1 MAGEEVGVSEGMLR
15 TRLRRRLK
23 LKLRLGL
30 GMGMG
35 FRVWLLPHRPALASL
50 PAPKLSYRFERDDS
64 RAFLPLELAEPFDEL
79 NNVGVGEWD
88 EAAGARFRVT
98 VGGVAKL
105 YFDRMGPRNCIRATL
120 LVDSPPRGP
129 PVWS

>member
-1 MAGEEVGVSEGMLR
+1 MAAEEVGVGEGMLR

-23 LKLRLGL
+23 QRLKLRL

-35 FRVWLLPHRPALASL
+35 FRVWLLSHRPALASL

-79 NNVGVGEWD
+79 NNVGVGE
-88 EAAGARFRVT
+88 
-98 VGGVAKL
+98 
-105 YFDRMGPRNCIRATL
+105 
-120 LVDSPPRGP
+120 
-129 PVWS
+129 